1 MADGA
6 AAITKSKMEVW
17 KPKDDAVKVL
27 DDGSEVDKQRGMCY
41 PHIQRN
47 IQKKLKAIAEFEKEI
62 LNDIMNIQ
70 HSETRE
76 EFDEANLM
84 FYVKWLSIGDE
95 KVDNFIGSYHE
106 DWVNSGESNWYAGA
120 GPIDHNNGV
129 EATKKDIK
137 KTKILRD
144 KQRLVSFLEN
154 VHSIVESWSI
164 KDDSMLY
171 CEKSELITL
180 DEQTKGYRF
189 FMKNKNKIKLL

>member
-1 MADGA
+1 MNEFFPSGIVITSDETAQTYKEIFESLETTIEYLMADGA
-6 AAITKSKMEVW
+6 TGITKAKMEVW
-17 KPKDDAVKVL
+17 EPKDDAVKVL

-106 DWVNSGESNWYAGA
+106 DWVNSGESNWYPRA
-120 GPIDHNNGV
+120 GPID
-129 EATKKDIK
+129 
-137 KTKILRD
+137 
-144 KQRLVSFLEN
+144 
-154 VHSIVESWSI
+154 
-164 KDDSMLY
+164 
-171 CEKSELITL
+171 LI
-180 DEQTKGYRF
+180 
-189 FMKNKNKIKLL
+189 MV